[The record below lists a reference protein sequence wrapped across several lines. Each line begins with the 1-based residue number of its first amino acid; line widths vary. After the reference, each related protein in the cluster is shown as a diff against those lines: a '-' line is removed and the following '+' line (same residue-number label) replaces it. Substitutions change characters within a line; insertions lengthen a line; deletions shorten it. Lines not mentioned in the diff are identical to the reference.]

1 VRYARRL
8 RRVPVTNELPAV
20 ISRYFDADRVRDVDT
35 IVSCFTDDA
44 AVSDE
49 GQTWRGHDKI
59 RAWRNG
65 PAAEYQYTIDVLD
78 ATVVEASSAGER
90 HDVRIHM
97 EGDFPGGEV
106 DLTFRFAVR
115 DGLISTLD
123 IG

>member
-1 VRYARRL
+1 
-8 RRVPVTNELPAV
+8 VTNELPAA
-20 ISRYFDADRVRDVDT
+20 ISRYFDADRVRDADT
-35 IVSCFTDDA
+35 VVSCFTEDA

-49 GQTWRGHDKI
+49 GQTWRGHDGI
-59 RAWRNG
+59 RAWRKG
-65 PAAEYQYTIDVLD
+65 PAAKYQYTIDVLD
-78 ATVVEASSAGER
+78 ATAVEASPAGER

-123 IG
+123 IV

>member
-1 VRYARRL
+1 
-8 RRVPVTNELPAV
+8 VTNQLPAV
-20 ISRYFDADRVRDVDT
+20 ISRYFDADRVRDVDA
-35 IVSCFTDDA
+35 IVNCFTDDA

-59 RAWRNG
+59 RAWRTG
-65 PAAEYQYTIDVLD
+65 PAAKFHYTIEVLD
-78 ATVVEASSAGER
+78 ATAVGAPSTASER
-90 HDVRIHM
+90 HDVDTHM
-97 EGDFPGGEV
+97 EGDFPGGQV